1 MWTNDELDRIG
12 GAVAL
17 GRPGEPDEIAA
28 TVAWLMSPEAS
39 YVTATTVRVAG
50 GR

>member
-1 MWTNDELDRIG
+1 VRDQIG
-12 GAVAL
+12 GAVPL
-17 GRPGEPDEIAA
+17 GRAGETHEIAA

>member
-1 MWTNDELDRIG
+1 VRDQID
-12 GAVAL
+12 GAVPL
-17 GRPGEPDEIAA
+17 GRPGEPHEIDA

>member
-1 MWTNDELDRIG
+1 
-12 GAVAL
+12 VPL
-17 GRPGEPDEIAA
+17 GRAGDPDEIAA
-28 TVAWLMSPEAS
+28 AVAWLMSPEAS